1 MERGGYRSLEVWQRS
16 RALAIDVF
24 RQTQHGLLSREW
36 GLRDQMRRA
45 AVSAP
50 SNIAEGTER
59 GSNRDCARFLWV
71 AKGSLAELATQADI
85 ADSVGLLDSAT
96 ASQWQDECR
105 RLSGM
110 LRRLID
116 ARLHAAER

>member
-1 MERGGYRSLEVWQRS
+1 
-16 RALAIDVF
+16 LAIDVF
-24 RQTQHGLLSREW
+24 RETQHGLLSKEW

-45 AVSAP
+45 AISAP

-59 GSNRDCARFLWV
+59 GSNRDCVRFLWI

-85 ADSVGLLDSAT
+85 AQDVGLLDST
-96 ASQWQDECR
+96 TSSQWQDECR
-105 RLSGM
+105 RLAGM

-116 ARLHAAER
+116 ARRRVTGC